1 MKKLKFVVFL
11 MCVNLFSIF
20 AAEPLKFNLEPSD
33 KKPFGITIGYISKQ
47 ETGYVW
53 GNVFRYSLF
62 GGDKGF
68 TPAFQF
74 GFTYVPEFRYG
85 IGIQTGAY
93 VEIASEKPGRRR
105 YLDINLSFPIRA
117 QYRYEIIKDLSVL
130 LYTGPSFDFGVY
142 GASKIENENYGEN
155 WYTPNEYSSYDGFN
169 LLWGVGA
176 GVQYKNAQVRLGG
189 EFGLLGDGYERY
201 YLSKPI
207 QLSLSYLF

>member
-1 MKKLKFVVFL
+1 MKKLKFVLFL

-47 ETGYVW
+47 ETGYGW

-62 GGDKGF
+62 SDSERF

-85 IGIQTGAY
+85 LGIQTGAY
-93 VEIASEKPGRRR
+93 VEIATQKPYSRR

-117 QYRYEIIKDLSVL
+117 QYRYEIKQNLSVL
-130 LYTGPSFDFGVY
+130 LYTGPSLDFGIY
-142 GASKIENENYGEN
+142 TASKRENENYGEN
-155 WYTPNEYSSYDGFN
+155 WYSNGSYDGFN
-169 LLWGVGA
+169 ILWGIGV
-176 GVQYKNAQVRLGG
+176 GVQYKNTQVRIGG
-189 EFGLLGDGYERY
+189 EFGLLGDGYDELYR
-201 YLSKPI
+201 SKPI